1 MGNELFLAT
10 WLSNAAA
17 VKNLQHEQAKTMP
30 IQKNTAVHCFVTQNS
45 IVLVKGSMI
54 KRLGVG
60 ETLGSVNA

>member
-17 VKNLQHEQAKTMP
+17 VKNLQHEQAKTVP
-30 IQKNTAVHCFVTQNS
+30 VQNTAVHCFVTQNS